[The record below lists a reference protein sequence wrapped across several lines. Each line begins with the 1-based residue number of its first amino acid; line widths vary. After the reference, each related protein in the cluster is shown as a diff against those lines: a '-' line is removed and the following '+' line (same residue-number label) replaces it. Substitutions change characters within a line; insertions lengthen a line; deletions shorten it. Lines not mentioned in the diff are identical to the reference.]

1 MHGSCIT
8 PEESNYIWLG
18 QEFAWGCRKRT
29 IPLFTTKDLY
39 TFERLPYLSPPFS
52 NEGCAETQL
61 PGWFAHGQ
69 WWCHGHALF
78 ENC

>member
-1 MHGSCIT
+1 MA
-8 PEESNYIWLG
+8 G

-29 IPLFTTKDLY
+29 VPLFATKDLY

>member
-1 MHGSCIT
+1 MA
-8 PEESNYIWLG
+8 G

-29 IPLFTTKDLY
+29 IPLFATKDLY

-69 WWCHGHALF
+69 W
-78 ENC
+78 